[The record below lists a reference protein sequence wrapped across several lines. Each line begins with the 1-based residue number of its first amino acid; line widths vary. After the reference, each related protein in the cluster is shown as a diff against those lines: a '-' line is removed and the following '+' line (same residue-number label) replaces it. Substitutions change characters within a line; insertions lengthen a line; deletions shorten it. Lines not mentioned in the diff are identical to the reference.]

1 MSFIIA
7 KRRKESKHLINFGF
21 SISLISRTA
30 FVSFLFWFFIF
41 LGLEHFKTGIISN
54 YFDLQILLILAIIS
68 GIIAL
73 FSADVKVKKEY
84 LSKSWVLV
92 LFGLILGCWW
102 LFVTSGDWRSILL
115 VAFTA
120 WLIILTILNFKEDGN
135 KN

>member
-7 KRRKESKHLINFGF
+7 KRRKENKHLINLGL
-21 SISLISRTA
+21 SVSLISRTA

-54 YFDLQILLILAIIS
+54 YFDLQIFLILAIIS

-84 LSKSWVLV
+84 VTKSWILV
-92 LFGLILGCWW
+92 IFALILGGWW
-102 LFVTSGDWRSILL
+102 LFVTASDWRSILL

-120 WLIILTILNFKEDGN
+120 WLIILTILNFN
-135 KN
+135 SPR

>member
-7 KRRKESKHLINFGF
+7 KRRKESKHLINLGL
-21 SISLISRTA
+21 SVSLISRTA
-30 FVSFLFWFFIF
+30 FISFLFWFFIF

-84 LSKSWVLV
+84 PSKPWVLA
-92 LFGLILGCWW
+92 LFGLILGGWW
-102 LFVTSGDWRSILL
+102 LFVTGGDWHSILL

-120 WLIILTILNFKEDGN
+120 WLVILTILNFKE
-135 KN
+135 

>member
-7 KRRKESKHLINFGF
+7 KRRKENKHLINLGL
-21 SISLISRTA
+21 SVSLISRTA

-54 YFDLQILLILAIIS
+54 YFDLQIFLILAIIS

-84 LSKSWVLV
+84 VTKSWILV
-92 LFGLILGCWW
+92 IFALILGGWW
-102 LFVTSGDWRSILL
+102 LFVTASDWRSILL
-115 VAFTA
+115 LAFTA
-120 WLIILTILNFKEDGN
+120 WLIILTILNFN
-135 KN
+135 SPR